1 MQVFQIPPER
11 IWVSVFE
18 KDEEAFALWRDQVG
32 VPEQRIKRM
41 GAADN
46 FWAAGPTGGLMLLQ
60 HVCTEVGSCL
70 KRAEQLP
77 CTTPFHRHCVPA
89 NMP

>member
-1 MQVFQIPPER
+1 MQIFQIPPER

-46 FWAAGPTGGLMLLQ
+46 FWAAGPTGELIVLQ
-60 HVCTEVGSCL
+60 HVYTEAGSHPRE
-70 KRAEQLP
+70 RAERLP
-77 CTTPFHRHCVPA
+77 CTIPSQRH
-89 NMP
+89 

>member
-1 MQVFQIPPER
+1 MPLSAASSRLPCLVQVFQIPPQR

-46 FWAAGPTGGLMLLQ
+46 FWAAGPTGGLHFTAACM
-60 HVCTEVGSCL
+60 V
-70 KRAEQLP
+70 
-77 CTTPFHRHCVPA
+77 
-89 NMP
+89 

>member
-46 FWAAGPTGGLMLLQ
+46 FWAAGPTGGLTHLCDASDHLLSVQ
-60 HVCTEVGSCL
+60 HACGLRQGPV
-70 KRAEQLP
+70 
-77 CTTPFHRHCVPA
+77 
-89 NMP
+89 